1 MAYAPTRNVVDV
13 DVSFFL
19 FSIASF
25 DAALFPNDTFFE
37 PANGELS
44 LDDCALLALGEPS
57 SVSELCRGLSVRGSG
72 VSKLRGEGGGEL
84 DDCVLETFQKSVD
97 VKVGGRWEVHSI
109 PMSVARCQIFVR
121 VSLYQERTHQSR
133 PQSPCARV
141 ERVSSSTEAR
151 ELNL

>member
-37 PANGELS
+37 PTNGELS

-84 DDCVLETFQKSVD
+84 DD
-97 VKVGGRWEVHSI
+97 
-109 PMSVARCQIFVR
+109 
-121 VSLYQERTHQSR
+121 
-133 PQSPCARV
+133 
-141 ERVSSSTEAR
+141 
-151 ELNL
+151 